1 MVSSQIPSRRIAQYQ
16 KETSMKRTLH
26 LLVLAT
32 LGCIATAAVAQNYPA
47 RPVTM
52 IVPFAAG
59 GPTDI
64 VARQLAQAMT
74 KPLGGTIL
82 VENKPGAGG
91 TIAAE
96 YIAKAA
102 PDGYNVLI
110 HHIGMST
117 APALYRTL
125 RFKPMEDYEYI
136 GQVVDVPMTLVGK
149 KDLPANN
156 FKELLPYLKANAA
169 KVNLA
174 NAGLGAAS
182 HLCGLM
188 FMSAIQVDL
197 QTVPYKGTAPAMTD
211 LQGGQVDLLCDQ
223 STQTTEIIKGGRV
236 KAFGATTL
244 TRIGSLPNLP
254 TLDEQGLKGFEV
266 AIWHGVYAPKGTPK
280 PVLDKLVKALQDGVK
295 DPGFKTAMDKLGA
308 LSLPAAK
315 VTPDGLKNHL
325 KAEIDKWGPVIKKAG
340 QYAD

>member
-1 MVSSQIPSRRIAQYQ
+1 MIRPIR
-16 KETSMKRTLH
+16 
-26 LLVLAT
+26 VLA
-32 LGCIATAAVAQNYPA
+32 AAVLAACAAGASAQNYPA
-47 RPVTM
+47 KPVNM

-64 VARQLAQAMT
+64 VARQLGQAMS
-74 KPLGGTIL
+74 KPLGGTII

-96 YIAKAA
+96 FVAKAA
-102 PDGYNVLI
+102 PDGYTVLI

-125 RFKPMEDYEYI
+125 RFNPMNDYEYI
-136 GQVVDVPMTLVGK
+136 GQVVDVPMTLVAK
-149 KDLPANN
+149 KDFPPNN
-156 FKELLPYLKANAA
+156 FKELLPYLKANAN
-169 KVNLA
+169 KINLA

-223 STQTTEIIKGGRV
+223 STQTTEIIKGGRI
-236 KAFGATTL
+236 KALGATTL
-244 TRIGSLPNLP
+244 TRIASLPNLP
-254 TLDEQGLKGFEV
+254 TLDEQGMKGFEV
-266 AIWHGVYAPKGTPK
+266 AIWHGVYAPKNTPK
-280 PVLDKLVKALQDGVK
+280 PAVDKLVKALQDGVK
-295 DPGFKTAMDKLGA
+295 DPGFKSAMDKLGA
-308 LSLPAAK
+308 ISLAPAK
-315 VTPDGLKNHL
+315 ITPDGLKNHL